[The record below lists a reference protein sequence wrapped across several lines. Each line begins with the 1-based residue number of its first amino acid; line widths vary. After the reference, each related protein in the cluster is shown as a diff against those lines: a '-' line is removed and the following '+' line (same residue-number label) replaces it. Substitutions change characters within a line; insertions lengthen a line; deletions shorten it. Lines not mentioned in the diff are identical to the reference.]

1 MQTELNFY
9 EENNILEENLEHNR
23 ELGKTIR
30 NIEYQK
36 TRDNPE
42 TANQRN
48 LIHKIIL
55 GHPEGITDMEIVILT
70 GISRS
75 SVNAR
80 RNELSDVT
88 AVGYAKYTDEFGM
101 DHLNTLWGVT
111 DTHPLI
117 STGTLKEVCK
127 DGTC

>member
-1 MQTELNFY
+1 MNTMQTELNFY
-9 EENNILEENLEHNR
+9 EENNILEEGLEHNR

-36 TRDNPE
+36 TRDNPNID
-42 TANQRN
+42 TQRS

-55 GHPEGITDMEIVILT
+55 GHPEGITDMEIAVLT

-88 AVGYAKYTDEFGM
+88 AVGYAKYTDEFGV
-101 DHLNTLWGVT
+101 DHLNTLWGYNNNN
-111 DTHPLI
+111 I
-117 STGTLKEVCK
+117 
-127 DGTC
+127 

>member
-9 EENNILEENLEHNR
+9 EEEQILEESLEYNR

-55 GHPEGITDMEIVILT
+55 GHPEGITDMEIAVLT

-80 RNELSDVT
+80 RNELPGVT

-101 DHLNTLWGVT
+101 DHLNTLWGYNNNN
-111 DTHPLI
+111 I
-117 STGTLKEVCK
+117 
-127 DGTC
+127 